1 MFEHFITADIVFQNI
16 LKVSHEVAFSILQ
29 LPPGWVSWGQLYSLG
44 CNKNFTIFHKGA
56 ISNPANT

>member
-29 LPPGWVSWGQLYSLG
+29 LPPGWVS
-44 CNKNFTIFHKGA
+44 
-56 ISNPANT
+56 